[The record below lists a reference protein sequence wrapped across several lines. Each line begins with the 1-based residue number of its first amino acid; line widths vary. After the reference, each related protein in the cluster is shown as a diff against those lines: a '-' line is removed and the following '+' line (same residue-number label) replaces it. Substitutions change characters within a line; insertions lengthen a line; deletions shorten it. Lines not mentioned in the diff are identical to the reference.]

1 MKQTNKNDFPLI
13 KFLHFP
19 WWKRSG
25 SNTCKIDQIPD
36 MVFLLSKHLHLNSF
50 PHLLMICEY
59 RMLQPYNNK
68 NLVIMFNTLVYCL
81 VAARI
86 VLRLLAIRIL
96 FKWNC
101 QLLESDKRPSTWP
114 AVSYK
119 ANCCLYPPWLYFNSK
134 LWLVV
139 FPPSKHTWPHWTFIS
154 CNFSMRFY
162 MCCNLK
168 HGFQRLPF
176 LSPLRAVKGQCI

>member
-1 MKQTNKNDFPLI
+1 MI
-13 KFLHFP
+13 FLSSDSFTFHDENVQ
-19 WWKRSG
+19 G
-25 SNTCKIDQIPD
+25 QIP
-36 MVFLLSKHLHLNSF
+36 VRSTKYQTRYFCWVNIYIWISF
-50 PHLLMICEY
+50 SHLLMICEY
-59 RMLQPYNNK
+59 GMLQPYNNNK

-81 VAARI
+81 VAVGI

-101 QLLESDKRPSTWP
+101 QLLESDKRPFPWP

-119 ANCCLYPPWLYFNSK
+119 AHCCLYRPRLYFISK

-168 HGFQRLPF
+168 HRF
-176 LSPLRAVKGQCI
+176 

>member
-1 MKQTNKNDFPLI
+1 MI
-13 KFLHFP
+13 FLSSDSFTFHDENVQ
-19 WWKRSG
+19 G
-25 SNTCKIDQIPD
+25 QIPVRSTKYQTWYFCWVNIYIWI
-36 MVFLLSKHLHLNSF
+36 VF
-50 PHLLMICEY
+50 PICWWFANTECCN
-59 RMLQPYNNK
+59 LTTTTK
-68 NLVIMFNTLVYCL
+68 KLVIMFNTLVYCL
-81 VAARI
+81 VAVGI

-101 QLLESDKRPSTWP
+101 QLLEWDKRPSPWP

-119 ANCCLYPPWLYFNSK
+119 AHCCLYRPRLYFISK

-168 HGFQRLPF
+168 HRF
-176 LSPLRAVKGQCI
+176 